1 MINQKVETEA
11 SFSNNYAK
19 SESVAGKKKLKK
31 VRSIRLLRFPSM
43 RSSSGGRRSQYENL
57 YMLSSVATETSN
69 QPTPIQMSDSSPNYM
84 KGTSS
89 SHAKES
95 FQITERLITKKT
107 LTRVSTLKLMRNV
120 TRKLSG
126 RTELKRKLKPSRS
139 IKLATVKGQKS
150 TRNQSELIHGRDG
163 QSWKR
168 TGDIQPH
175 STNAGNK
182 SQRVIT
188 RRLSLK
194 PVRILTKMPTFKSK
208 NDSSLNKATCSSTL
222 KDSHFPDHID
232 LPQEESA
239 SQGVPAMK
247 VCPYSYC
254 SLHGHRHNNLPPLK
268 RFVSMRRRL
277 LKTQK
282 SMKIDGRPVA
292 RSKQSGD
299 RRKATQKARTVH
311 NGASISHF
319 QNAKKLARDSCIWLH
334 DTPESTVTEGGTSG
348 GEDEENYN
356 FRCDAEVLLG
366 ETSSPHMINF
376 EEFRNSLAE
385 KGHTYLAIK
394 ETDTECC
401 CIATERDKSDSK
413 VTETAGDDKNIAA
426 CKKNDESDI
435 VESTSIDVVKSSA
448 SDVEILE
455 GEANTKCK
463 NMEQDYEVLQM
474 SSAQKEREPACTTD
488 VAYRMQERDHKYV
501 RMWHLMYKHAM
512 LSNTGKEKHKLPFD
526 GRDKKGREQ
535 DSQSFDVVSSSSFQD
550 YCEADQDMGDE
561 NKNVIELVQK
571 AFDEILLPE
580 PEGLSSDDDC
590 KSSGIGS
597 EEVLLEKSEGNR
609 GEQNTSASSESPK
622 EETWLKVD
630 NFRRH
635 VDEITAQQM
644 GTKPD
649 HKTPKRWS
657 NLKKLILLKRFVKAL
672 EKVRNFSLQRPRH
685 LPSDANLE
693 AEKVFLRHQTAEEK
707 KNAEEWML
715 DYALQ
720 KVISR
725 LAPAQRQRV
734 ALLVEAF
741 ESILPF
747 QDAENVLQS
756 SATAETQANP
766 AQSID
771 YPSDHSKEETDKGRD
786 YGYSDKMLIGK
797 ASCSHN
803 SVMEFADNAS
813 DNPMPE
819 LHNPM
824 VFSERC
830 LDQPVT
836 NALEIRPASGIID
849 EYLNQ
854 RQSLASNCDNGEKIS
869 TDKDN
874 IHLAEIKDSRSW
886 SSSKPAEIMGS
897 CHEEAPTN
905 EIINEVPDDL
915 ISISNTEIP
924 DSKSE
929 SPGRDFESEN
939 LIGADREQFS
949 MTKSLILKGLARS
962 LGSDLVGSE
971 APSDLL
977 DQPTAD
983 RKERIEKTRLET
995 GTLKGFPT
1003 DEQSEAPES
1012 VVVEPETRIEKQN
1025 YTGLWYL
1032 VYKHM
1037 ASDIA
1042 ETDSK
1047 TLIDGADEKESGYG
1061 GSITRGTS
1069 VSYEST
1075 PAMNQDMHFKDHGVA
1090 DPEVQLQQIEAIK
1103 MVEEAIDSILPDA
1116 QDDLLDRQSLK
1127 DNTIIS
1133 NCSKQ
1138 SNRTERVYSEDL
1150 NQKEEKMASG
1160 NGITQE
1166 EEQEEP
1172 APKEGNK
1179 SNQQL
1184 PRSWSNLKKVIL
1196 LRRFIKALEKVRKFN
1211 PRGPRYLPIEPD
1223 SEAEKVNLRHQDMA
1237 ERKGTEEWMLDY
1249 ALRQV
1254 VSKLTPARKRKVELL
1269 VEAFETV
1276 TPTLKN

>member
-1 MINQKVETEA
+1 M
-11 SFSNNYAK
+11 
-19 SESVAGKKKLKK
+19 
-31 VRSIRLLRFPSM
+31 
-43 RSSSGGRRSQYENL
+43 
-57 YMLSSVATETSN
+57 
-69 QPTPIQMSDSSPNYM
+69 
-84 KGTSS
+84 
-89 SHAKES
+89 
-95 FQITERLITKKT
+95 
-107 LTRVSTLKLMRNV
+107 STLKLMRNV

-126 RTELKRKLKPSRS
+126 RTEQKRKLKSSRS

-150 TRNQSELIHGRDG
+150 TRKQSVFIHGSDG

-168 TGDIQPH
+168 TGDIQPC
-175 STNAGNK
+175 STYSGNK
-182 SQRVIT
+182 SQRVIA

-208 NDSSLNKATCSSTL
+208 NDSSLHKATCSSTL

-232 LPQEESA
+232 FPQEGSDPQEVS
-239 SQGVPAMK
+239 PMK

-311 NGASISHF
+311 SGAGMSHF
-319 QNAKKLARDSCIWLH
+319 QNAKKLAGESCIWLH
-334 DTPESTVTEGGTSG
+334 QTSESTVTEGGTSG

-376 EEFRNSLAE
+376 EELQNSLAE

-394 ETDTECC
+394 ETDMECC

-413 VTETAGDDKNIAA
+413 VTETARVDKNIVA
-426 CKKNDESDI
+426 CKKNDESVI
-435 VESTSIDVVKSSA
+435 VESTSLDAVKSSA
-448 SDVEILE
+448 PDIEILE
-455 GEANTKCK
+455 GEATTKCK
-463 NMEQDYEVLQM
+463 NMEQDYEVMQM
-474 SSAQKEREPACTTD
+474 SSAQKEPKPACTTD
-488 VAYRMQERDHKYV
+488 VAYRKPERDHKYI
-501 RMWHLMYKHAM
+501 RMWNLMYKHAI
-512 LSNTGKEKHKLPFD
+512 LSNTGKEKRKLPFD
-526 GRDKKGREQ
+526 ERDKEETGQ
-535 DSQSFDVVSSSSFQD
+535 DSQSLEAVNSSSCQD
-550 YCEADQDMGDE
+550 YCEADQNMGDE

-580 PEGLSSDDDC
+580 PEDLSSDDDF
-590 KSSGIGS
+590 KSRDIGS

-609 GEQNTSASSESPK
+609 GEQNTSASGESPK

-630 NFRRH
+630 NFRSH
-635 VDEITAQQM
+635 VDEITAQHM

-693 AEKVFLRHQTAEEK
+693 AEKVFLKHQTAEEK

-725 LAPAQRQRV
+725 LAPAQRRRV

-741 ESILPF
+741 ETILPF

-756 SATAETQANP
+756 SATAETQTNP
-766 AQSID
+766 TQSFD
-771 YPSDHSKEETDKGRD
+771 YSSDHSKEETDKGRD
-786 YGYSDKMLIGK
+786 YGYSDKMLLGK

-813 DNPMPE
+813 DNPMLE

-824 VFSERC
+824 EFRERC
-830 LDQPVT
+830 LDHPATKTVE
-836 NALEIRPASGIID
+836 NRPASGAID
-849 EYLNQ
+849 EDLNQ
-854 RQSLASNCDNGEKIS
+854 KQSLPGNCDNGEIS
-869 TDKDN
+869 TDNDN
-874 IHLAEIKDSRSW
+874 MHLAEIKDSRSW
-886 SSSKPAEIMGS
+886 SSSKPAEIIGS
-897 CHEEAPTN
+897 FHEEGPTN
-905 EIINEVPDDL
+905 EIVNEIPDDL
-915 ISISNTEIP
+915 ISISNAEIP
-924 DSKSE
+924 KSKSE
-929 SPGRDFESEN
+929 SPGRDFESDN

-949 MTKSLILKGLARS
+949 MTKRLILKGLVRS
-962 LGSDLVGSE
+962 LGSNLVSSG

-977 DQPTAD
+977 DEPTTD
-983 RKERIEKTRLET
+983 RKERIEKARLET
-995 GTLKGFPT
+995 GTLEGFPT
-1003 DEQSEAPES
+1003 YEQSEAPKS
-1012 VVVEPETRIEKQN
+1012 FVVEPETQIEKQN

-1047 TLIDGADEKESGYG
+1047 TLINGADEKESGYE
-1061 GSITRGTS
+1061 GSRTRGTS

-1075 PAMNQDMHFKDHGVA
+1075 PVMNQDMHFKDHGVA
-1090 DPEVQLQQIEAIK
+1090 DPEIELQQIEAIK

-1116 QDDLLDRQSLK
+1116 QDNLLDRQSLK

-1133 NCSKQ
+1133 NCYKQ
-1138 SNRTERVYSEDL
+1138 SNRTERVYSEGM
-1150 NQKEEKMASG
+1150 NQKEEKVASG

-1166 EEQEEP
+1166 EEQEP

-1211 PRGPRYLPIEPD
+1211 PRGPKYLPIEPD
-1223 SEAEKVNLRHQDMA
+1223 SEAEKVNLKHQDMA

-1276 TPTLKN
+1276 TPTVKN